1 MSARWLASQ
10 VGKLVPNS
18 HSSDHK
24 SPQTASSTDS
34 KDHSLQGRLWPPD
47 PEPQWAR
54 QLAFESLEALG
65 VGLEVWDGEGR
76 LLFCNSTN
84 SRMREF
90 VYSPDDATRFSDIPS
105 HDYADWQYLTKTYE
119 RRREVFAQRH
129 TAVENGHA
137 PQLEELGGN
146 RWINVYEARST
157 AGYVAVARV
166 EVTDWVR
173 KDQELK
179 ERVYQLV
186 RDSTT
191 DALTGLANRR
201 RFDEV
206 LSTEWHRAARSQT
219 PLSLLMVDTDHFKT
233 YNDHY
238 GHLAGDACL
247 KKVAS
252 VLEGCVRRAGELI
265 ARYGGEE
272 FVLLL
277 PGVDVLEACETAQK
291 CLDRIRQLAVPHA
304 GSTTACFLTVSI
316 GVASLVPNAAQQSTT
331 MIGAA
336 DAALYRA
343 KFAGRARYE
352 LALQPDWEVA
362 DDMRLTEPALLSRQN
377 AWDANT

>member
-1 MSARWLASQ
+1 
-10 VGKLVPNS
+10 
-18 HSSDHK
+18 
-24 SPQTASSTDS
+24 
-34 KDHSLQGRLWPPD
+34 
-47 PEPQWAR
+47 
-54 QLAFESLEALG
+54 LAFESLEALG

-76 LLFCNSTN
+76 LLFCNGTN
-84 SRMREF
+84 SRMHDF
-90 VYSPDDATRFSDIPS
+90 VYSSDDATRFSGIPS
-105 HDYADWQYLTKTYE
+105 HDDADWRYLTKTIE
-119 RRREVFAQRH
+119 RRRETLAQRLS
-129 TAVENGHA
+129 AAENGHA
-137 PQLEELGGN
+137 PQLQELAGN
-146 RWINVYEARST
+146 RWVNIYEARST

-179 ERVYQLV
+179 ERVYQLI
-186 RDSTT
+186 RESTT

-219 PLSLLMVDTDHFKT
+219 PLSLLMVDTDHFKN

-252 VLEGCVRRAGELI
+252 ALEGCVRRAGELV

-272 FVLLL
+272 FVLML
-277 PGVDVLEACETAQK
+277 PGVDVIEACDTAQK
-291 CLDRIRQLAVPHA
+291 CLDRIRQMAVPHA

-331 MIGAA
+331 MISAA

-343 KFAGRARYE
+343 KSAGRARYE
-352 LALQPDWEVA
+352 LAIQPDWEVA
-362 DDMRLTEPALLSRQN
+362 DDMRLTEPVLLSRQN
-377 AWDANT
+377 TWDLNT